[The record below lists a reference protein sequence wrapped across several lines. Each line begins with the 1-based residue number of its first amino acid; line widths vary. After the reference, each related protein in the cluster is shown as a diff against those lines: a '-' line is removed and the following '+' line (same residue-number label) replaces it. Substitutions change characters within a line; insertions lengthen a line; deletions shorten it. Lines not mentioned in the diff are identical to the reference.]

1 MAVLPCL
8 RILKP
13 SSHFHW
19 THSGTDPHYL
29 VNFWLGSLFF
39 LVMTSWFSFCCLKQW
54 FPKPVNK
61 FWDLQNLSKFQ
72 IFFFSATQPQFSHV
86 CFSSWWEM
94 TRISLAFAQK
104 QAGGITKLACSRCL
118 LDLSPPPPPQNNPI
132 KEFVLSLGPRLS
144 LFSGTCQSIT
154 KVGSRRFVEGL
165 PSGSLFVSPCLPECY
180 LQIETKTEPDLKSLS
195 VKNVLQ
201 CIYPGAYGL
210 LIYPILSISHQQLS
224 PLLLYMGLFTA
235 PTWKKDLLL
244 FSFGSSSGVTFWHDK
259 KQSQGRYTT
268 LLCW

>member
-1 MAVLPCL
+1 MFV
-8 RILKP
+8 
-13 SSHFHW
+13 
-19 THSGTDPHYL
+19 
-29 VNFWLGSLFF
+29 
-39 LVMTSWFSFCCLKQW
+39 
-54 FPKPVNK
+54 
-61 FWDLQNLSKFQ
+61 
-72 IFFFSATQPQFSHV
+72 
-86 CFSSWWEM
+86 
-94 TRISLAFAQK
+94 
-104 QAGGITKLACSRCL
+104 CL
-118 LDLSPPPPPQNNPI
+118 LGEKWPALASLSRKNKHAGLRNSPVQGAYSTCPPPPPPPKNNPI
-132 KEFVLSLGPRLS
+132 KEFALSLGPRLS

-180 LQIETKTEPDLKSLS
+180 LQIETKTEPDLRSLS
-195 VKNVLQ
+195 VKNVSQ